1 MEPEQKPKPA
11 AKIALPKPDF
21 KGFFR
26 FLDKLFKK
34 MGSINP
40 AYWTPLSI
48 MAAGAMISLSIM
60 AAGGAF
66 LVKNKALTGSP
77 FLPSAPLPAN
87 PQPANP
93 SIPSAPALSAD
104 KVDKV
109 SSEDHIKGNKNAR
122 YQLIEYS
129 DLECPFCKKFHPD
142 AQKILQNYS
151 GNLSWVYR
159 HFPLDQIHSKARKE
173 AEAAECAAEQGGNDA
188 FWKFVDKVFEVTP
201 GNNGLD
207 AAELPKIATLVGL
220 DGTKLQSCVDS
231 GKMAQKVEAQYQ
243 SGIKIGIAGTPSS
256 VLLDTN
262 TGKAEMI
269 PGAIPYDQLKAK
281 IDAMINGSQK

>member
-11 AKIALPKPDF
+11 ANITLPKPDF
-21 KGFFR
+21 KGLLKFPDR
-26 FLDKLFKK
+26 LIKSLGK
-34 MGSINP
+34 INP
-40 AYWTPLSI
+40 VYWTPLSI

-60 AAGGAF
+60 ATGGAF
-66 LVKNKALTGSP
+66 LVKNKALTSSP
-77 FLPSAPLPAN
+77 FLPSLPSAAN

-109 SSEDHIKGNKNAR
+109 TSEDHIKGNKNAR

-142 AQKILQNYS
+142 AQKILEQYS

-159 HFPLDQIHSKARKE
+159 HFPLDVIHSKARKE
-173 AEAAECAAEQGGNDA
+173 AEAAECAAQQGGNDA
-188 FWKFVDKVFEVTP
+188 FWKYIDKLFEVTP
-201 GNNGLD
+201 ANNGLD
-207 AAELPKIATLVGL
+207 AAELPKIAALVGL
-220 DGTKLQSCVDS
+220 DGSKLQSCIDS

-243 SGIKIGIAGTPSS
+243 SGVKIGVAGTPSS
-256 VLLDTN
+256 VLLDTK

-269 PGAIPYDQLKAK
+269 PGAYPYDQLKSK